1 MMNISTPRFLTSFDV
16 HNLPHRF
23 TDILIIG
30 SGLAGLR
37 AALAVAKNQK
47 VTILT
52 KPEDILFS
60 NSDRAQGGIASV
72 LDPTDQFEKH
82 VQDTLNAGAEF
93 CDKKVV
99 TRVVTDG
106 PKQIA
111 AMIQMGTHFDLH
123 EDGSLDLG
131 REGGHGMNRVA
142 HAKGDATGHE
152 LVRTVVAQVQNAAN
166 IRIHPHCY
174 VIDLLTY
181 NGRCVG
187 ALVQDSVHGTMA
199 YWAKQTILAT
209 GGIGQ
214 LYRETT
220 NAVTATGDGMAM
232 ALRAG
237 AKLKDMEFVQFH
249 PTVLYV
255 AGSSRSLIT
264 EAVRGD
270 GAYLIDK
277 NGYRFMP
284 EYDERAELAP
294 RDIVSR
300 SIEAQMQKTN
310 SATVFLTLAHM
321 DPEHILRRFPGIA
334 AICRQFGIDITK
346 DRIPVR
352 PGAHYMMGG
361 IAVDMEGRTTVPGL
375 WAIGE
380 ASCTGLHGAN
390 RLASNSL
397 LEALVFGVA
406 AGTGSSQAAAAIPD
420 DEHFRVFP
428 ISSDSQKKYN
438 PLLHLQDI
446 TNALKSLMWRNAG
459 VIRNANLL
467 TEGIDMLRQWSRY
480 TFNGEQEDP
489 MGWDLQNM
497 LTVSRMVMTAALLRE
512 ETRGGHTRTEFPQRK
527 PEWRKHITFQRRDD
541 NSVVIEMENLED
553 EEHEEKVQ

>member
-1 MMNISTPRFLTSFDV
+1 MNISTPRYLGSFDV
-16 HNLPHRF
+16 RHLPHRF
-23 TDILIIG
+23 TDILVIG

-37 AALAVAKNQK
+37 AALAVSKNQV
-47 VTILT
+47 VTVLT

-82 VQDTLNAGAEF
+82 VQDTLIAGADL
-93 CDKKVV
+93 CDKEVV
-99 TRVVTDG
+99 TRVVTEG
-106 PKQIA
+106 PKRIA
-111 AMIQMGTHFDLH
+111 EMIQMGTHFDLH
-123 EDGSLDLG
+123 EDGSLELG

-152 LVRTVVAQVQNAAN
+152 LVRTVVENVKSARNIKVHAQ
-166 IRIHPHCY
+166 CY
-174 VIDLLTY
+174 VIDLLTHEG
-181 NGRCVG
+181 NCVG
-187 ALVQDSVHGTMA
+187 ALVHDALHGRMI

-220 NAVTATGDGMAM
+220 NSPIATGDGIAM

-264 EAVRGD
+264 EAVRGE
-270 GAYLIDK
+270 GAYLVDK
-277 NGYRFMP
+277 NGTRFMP
-284 EYDERAELAP
+284 DYDERAELAP

-300 SIEAQMQKTN
+300 AIVAQMAKTN
-310 SATVFLTLAHM
+310 SPTVFLTLAHK
-321 DPEHILRRFPGIA
+321 DPELIMHRFPGIA
-334 AICRQFGIDITK
+334 AICAQFGIDITK

-397 LEALVFGVA
+397 LEALVYGVA
-406 AGTGSSQAAAAIPD
+406 AGTGASQAAALIPD
-420 DEHFRVFP
+420 DQHFRIRLLASESP
-428 ISSDSQKKYN
+428 TTYN
-438 PLLHLQDI
+438 PMLHLQDI

-459 VIRNANLL
+459 VKRSAELL
-467 TEGIDMLRQWSRY
+467 TEGLETLHQWGRY
-480 TFNGEQEDP
+480 TFRGEQEDTH
-489 MGWDLQNM
+489 GWDLQNM
-497 LTVSRMVMTAALLRE
+497 LTVAMMVMQGALLRE
-512 ETRGGHTRTEFPQRK
+512 ETRGGHTRTEFPERR
-527 PEWRKHITFQRRDD
+527 PEWRKHITFQRQDD
-541 NSVVIEMENLED
+541 DSVQVSMEPMKD
-553 EEHEEKVQ
+553 

>member
-1 MMNISTPRFLTSFDV
+1 MNITVPRYLTSFNV
-16 HNLPHRF
+16 RELPQRF
-23 TDILIIG
+23 TDVLIIG
-30 SGLAGLR
+30 SGLAGVR
-37 AALAVAKNQK
+37 AALAVSKNQS

-52 KPEDILFS
+52 KSDDVFLS

-82 VQDTLNAGAEF
+82 IQDTLIAGAEL
-93 CDKKVV
+93 CDEEVV
-99 TRVVTDG
+99 SRVVSEG
-106 PKQIA
+106 PKCIA
-111 AMIQMGTHFDLH
+111 EMIGMGTHFDLH
-123 EDGSLDLG
+123 ADGTLELG

-152 LVRTVVAQVQNAAN
+152 LIRTVVANAKLAKN
-166 IRIHPHCY
+166 IQFHTNSY
-174 VIDLLTY
+174 VIDLLTFE
-181 NGRCVG
+181 GKCVG
-187 ALVQDSVHGTMA
+187 ALAENGKSGRMV
-199 YWAKQTILAT
+199 YWAKQTIVAT

-220 NAVTATGDGMAM
+220 NSPIATGDGMAM

-237 AKLKDMEFVQFH
+237 ARLKDMEFVQFH

-264 EAVRGD
+264 EAIRGD

-277 NGYRFMP
+277 NGFRFMP

-300 SIEAQMQKTN
+300 SIEKQMQKTG
-310 SATVFLTLAHM
+310 SGTVFLTLSHLSP
-321 DPEHILRRFPGIA
+321 DKIRHRFPGIA
-334 AICRQFGIDITK
+334 QICAQFGIDITK

-361 IAVDMEGRTTVPGL
+361 IAVDLEGRTNVPNL

-397 LEALVFGVA
+397 LEALVYGIS
-406 AGTGSSQAAAAIPD
+406 AGRGASCAAAEIHD
-420 DEHFRVFP
+420 NQFLRVLP
-428 ISSDSQKKYN
+428 ITSDTQVTYN

-446 TNALKSLMWRNAG
+446 ANSLKSLMWRHAG
-459 VIRNANLL
+459 VTRNREHL
-467 TEGIDMLRQWSRY
+467 TEGLETLEQWQRY
-480 TFNGEQEDP
+480 AFNGRQEDSV
-489 MGWDLQNM
+489 GWDLQNM
-497 LTVSRMVMTAALLRE
+497 LTISTLVMTAGLIRE
-512 ETRGGHTRTEFPQRK
+512 ETRGGHTRTEFPERR
-527 PEWRKHITFQRRDD
+527 PEWRKHIVFQVTE
-541 NSVVIEMENLED
+541 NGFVKIET
-553 EEHEEKVQ
+553 EEMKDSSPSKD